1 MLPLVLVGWV
11 LTLAAVVTGKLW
23 LLVVAA
29 PFLLLAGGYVLA
41 NDAAWA
47 ALARQAT
54 AATPY
59 DDHHRQQLVSSRLL
73 RIGMGGGLLLFG
85 AAWLIAGLLL

>member
-1 MLPLVLVGWV
+1 MFPLVVVGWV
-11 LTLAAVVTGKLW
+11 FTLAAVVTEKLW

-29 PFLLLAGGYVLA
+29 PFLLLTGGFVLA

-59 DDHHRQQLVSSRLL
+59 DDHHRRQLVSSRLL